1 MGPYTRQNG
10 IWGFYE
16 VLQAFNNDTLVGLP
30 GATAKGWEVVVDGCY
45 MTPYA
50 VNGPYWIGYD
60 DLESIKLK
68 SQFINYR
75 NLGGALIFSLD
86 TDDFR
91 GDYSEH
97 KYPMTME
104 VLRVLSTGET
114 LEPGDILG
122 VGDDC
127 GTAPMC
133 QD

>member
-1 MGPYTRQNG
+1 M
-10 IWGFYE
+10 
-16 VLQAFNNDTLVGLP
+16 
-30 GATAKGWEVVVDGCY
+30 
-45 MTPYA
+45 
-50 VNGPYWIGYD
+50 NGPYWIGYD

-91 GDYSEH
+91 GDFSDH
-97 KYPMTME
+97 KYPMTMVRSFLLDYDSMLCLLQE
-104 VLRVLSTGET
+104 VLRVLSTGES

-127 GTAPMC
+127 ATAPTC
-133 QD
+133 ED

>member
-1 MGPYTRQNG
+1 M
-10 IWGFYE
+10 
-16 VLQAFNNDTLVGLP
+16 
-30 GATAKGWEVVVDGCY
+30 
-45 MTPYA
+45 
-50 VNGPYWIGYD
+50 NGPYWIGYD

-91 GDYSEH
+91 GDFSDH
-97 KYPMTME
+97 KYPMTMVRSFLLDYNPMLCLIQE
-104 VLRVLSTGET
+104 VLRVLSTGES

-127 GTAPMC
+127 ATAPMC
-133 QD
+133 ED